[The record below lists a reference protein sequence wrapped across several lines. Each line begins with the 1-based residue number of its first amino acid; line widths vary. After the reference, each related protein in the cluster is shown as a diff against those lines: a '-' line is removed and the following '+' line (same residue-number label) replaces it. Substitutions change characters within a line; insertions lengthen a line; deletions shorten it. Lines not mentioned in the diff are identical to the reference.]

1 VYADLAVLGT
11 AAPQLLRPQ
20 WSILTDITPYP
31 GANNLSAD
39 PNFVAEYTNG
49 DTSQIVIPEVTTGLA
64 TAPAF
69 DEGGNFIDVR
79 FGPLTLVDP
88 ATGLLFG
95 DYHIQAGSPALA
107 RGNFNNL
114 TQYPLL
120 IRDFDRLIRPIP
132 LLSRPDVGA
141 DER

>member
-1 VYADLAVLGT
+1 VLGT
-11 AAPQLLRPQ
+11 VAPQRLNPRY
-20 WSILTDITPYP
+20 SILTDITAYP
-31 GANNLSAD
+31 GANNIAAD
-39 PNFVAEYTNG
+39 PVFVAEYTNG

-88 ATGLLFG
+88 ATGRLFG
-95 DYHIQAGSPALA
+95 DYHLKSGSPAL
-107 RGNFNNL
+107 GVGSFVNL

-120 IRDFDRLIRPIP
+120 IRDFDRLTRPIP
-132 LLSRPDVGA
+132 LLSRPDIGA
-141 DER
+141 DERANN